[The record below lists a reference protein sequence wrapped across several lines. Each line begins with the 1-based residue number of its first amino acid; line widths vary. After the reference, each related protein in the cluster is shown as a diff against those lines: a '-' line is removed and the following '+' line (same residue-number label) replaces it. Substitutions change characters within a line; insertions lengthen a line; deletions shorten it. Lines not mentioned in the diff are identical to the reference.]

1 MEQGFPRLTADDFP
15 GVAEVDAVFQQHFG
29 KEALLSLPMGMLGG
43 ILWYENHVKNLND
56 FQITQ
61 SYTLFILNF

>member
-15 GVAEVDAVFQQHFG
+15 RVAEVDAIFQHFG

-43 ILWYENHVKNLND
+43 IL
-56 FQITQ
+56 
-61 SYTLFILNF
+61 